1 MVIKIF
7 SFFVMTLCLIW
18 AASAGISS
26 KVEATLPWQ
35 PDEKLIVFVQMVE
48 NPSLMRGE
56 VEVEVYNDMGH
67 KAKGYGTRAYLFTAN
82 TRVEAERIM
91 KWKLM
96 EANNFINNL
105 VTYPLTKHQRNAL
118 VSLVYNIGPTIFG
131 NSVALKHL
139 NNGHINL
146 FLIEAFDHHRGF
158 VCAGGKFNKAL
169 IKRRAQEEKI
179 WTKGEYGVMDV

>member
-18 AASAGISS
+18 ATSVGISGN
-26 KVEATLPWQ
+26 VGATLPWQ
-35 PDEKLIVFVQMVE
+35 PDEKLRVFVQMVE

-82 TRVEAERIM
+82 TRLEAERIM

-118 VSLVYNIGPTIFG
+118 VSLVYNIGPTLFG
-131 NSVALKHL
+131 NSDALKHL
-139 NNGHINL
+139 NKGEINK
-146 FLIEAFDHHRGF
+146 FLVEAFDHHRGF

-179 WTKGEYGVMDV
+179 WRNGDYGPQNV